1 MTGNPANDAVLR
13 NVKVPRLLL
22 AQPDSFGGQRDQD
35 CLSGDLVIREGKAVG
50 MTASAAAEAP
60 ARLVLPRLTEC
71 HVHLD
76 KCHTISR
83 MEGVGGD
90 LRAAIEAQAADRQH
104 WTVEDIRA
112 RAARG
117 LDELIAAGCGAIRS
131 HVDWGSDT
139 SRLAPSLAWQVLC
152 ELAQEYR
159 DRARVQLAP
168 LTGADDMADREDA
181 DAIAKRLAPA
191 DGVLGVFVLD
201 QVGRREGIRNAFAAA
216 EKYQLALDFHV
227 DEGLAPGLDG
237 LEFIADEA
245 IRTGF
250 QGPVLCGHACSLMNR
265 EAEALKPLAEK
276 LAQAGVA
283 VACLPS
289 SNLYLQGRGGG
300 TPDRR
305 GLTRVRELLDAGVR
319 VLAGTD
325 NVRDAFCP
333 LGRHDPLHSLALATL
348 AAHLDP
354 PYGRFLPMITT
365 NAEQALGLVPTYV
378 DGAAIGDLLLFDAAT
393 TPDLLA
399 GGVVPSAVADALQ
412 GDLQ

>member
-1 MTGNPANDAVLR
+1 MTEICTHEAVLR
-13 NVKVPRLLL
+13 NVKVPLSLL
-22 AQPDSFGGQRDQD
+22 ARPERFGDQRDQD
-35 CLSGDLVIREGKAVG
+35 CLSGDLVIRAGKAIG
-50 MTASAAAEAP
+50 LTAASEAEAP
-60 ARLVLPRLTEC
+60 TRLVLPRLTEC

-90 LRAAIEAQAADRQH
+90 LVAAIEAQAADRQN
-104 WTVEDIRA
+104 WTADDIRA

-117 LDELIAAGCGAIRS
+117 LDELISAGCGAIRS
-131 HVDWGSDT
+131 HVDWGAEISP
-139 SRLAPSLAWQVLC
+139 LAPAPSWKVLC
-152 ELAQEYR
+152 ELVQEYQNK
-159 DRARVQLAP
+159 ATVQLAA
-168 LTGADDMADREDA
+168 LTGADDMADPEVA
-181 DAIAKRLAPA
+181 DVIARQVASA
-191 DGVLGVFVLD
+191 GGVLGVFTLD
-201 QVGRREGIRNAFAAA
+201 HLGRREGIRNAFAVA

-227 DEGLAPGLDG
+227 DEGLKPGLDG
-237 LEFIADEA
+237 LDIIADEA
-245 IRTGF
+245 MRTGF
-250 QGPVLCGHACSLMNR
+250 QGPVLCGHACSLMNIGTD
-265 EAEALKPLAEK
+265 ALKPLAEK
-276 LAQAGVA
+276 LARAGVA

-289 SNLYLQGRGGG
+289 SNLYLQGRGDG

-333 LGRHDPLHSLALATL
+333 LGRHDPLHSLALAAL

-354 PYGRFLPMITT
+354 PYGQFLPMITT
-365 NAEQALGLVPTYV
+365 NAEHALGLAPTYV

-399 GGVVPSAVADALQ
+399 GGGAPVALADAIKGELQ
-412 GDLQ
+412 

>member
-1 MTGNPANDAVLR
+1 MTGIPSPDAVLR
-13 NVKVPRLLL
+13 NVKIPLSLLVR
-22 AQPDSFGGQRDQD
+22 PDRFGGQRDQD
-35 CLSGDLVIREGKAVG
+35 CLSGDLVIRGGKAVG
-50 MTASAAAEAP
+50 MTPGTAAEAP

-104 WTVEDIRA
+104 WTAEDIRA
-112 RAARG
+112 RATRG

-139 SRLAPSLAWQVLC
+139 SRLAPSPAWQVLR
-152 ELAQEYR
+152 ELAQDYK
-159 DRARVQLAP
+159 DRAMVQLAP
-168 LTGADDMADREDA
+168 LTGADDMADRDA
-181 DAIAKRLAPA
+181 AEAIAQQLGPA
-191 DGVLGVFVLD
+191 GGVLGVFVLD
-201 QVGRREGIRNAFAAA
+201 HLGRREGIRNAFAVA

-227 DEGLAPGLDG
+227 DEGLAAGLDG
-237 LEFIADEA
+237 LDIIADEA
-245 IRTGF
+245 MRTGF
-250 QGPVLCGHACSLMNR
+250 QGPVLCGHACSLMNL

-276 LAQAGVA
+276 LARAGIA

-319 VLAGTD
+319 VLVGTD

-333 LGRHDPLHSLALATL
+333 LGRHDPLHSLALAAL

-354 PYGRFLPMITT
+354 PYGQYLPLITT
-365 NAEQALGLVPTYV
+365 NAEQALGLAPTYV

-399 GGVVPSAVADALQ
+399 GGVAPSVVADALQ